1 MLSAAHVAPAGW
13 GWMTMQAMLLIY
25 DDEAAWAAMS
35 EAERDAC
42 FAAYGEFSAA
52 LREAG
57 AMVAGAPLQP
67 SASAR
72 TVTARG
78 GAPLVADGPYAD
90 TKEQLG
96 GYYLIA
102 VPDLA
107 AAMRWAARCPG
118 AAHGTVEV
126 RPLMEMPAPVPA

>member
-1 MLSAAHVAPAGW
+1 
-13 GWMTMQAMLLIY
+13 MQVMLLIY
-25 DDEAAWAAMS
+25 DDEAAWAAMP
-35 EAERDAC
+35 EAERGAC
-42 FAAYGEFSAA
+42 FGAYRAFGQA

-67 SASAR
+67 SAVAR
-72 TVTARG
+72 RVTVRG

-96 GYYLIA
+96 GYFLIE
-102 VPDLA
+102 VPDMD

-118 AAHGTVEV
+118 AALGTVEV
-126 RPLMEMPAPVPA
+126 RPLLEMPVPA